1 MEMLQTAAGLCL
13 LCPDVPLLPGHEEE
27 IPNKLTDAQDVG
39 LPYGKNTEAGI
50 PTFKESCV
58 LR

>member
-1 MEMLQTAAGLCL
+1 MLQTAAGLCL

-27 IPNKLTDAQDVG
+27 IPKKLTDAQDVG